1 MENTPIISPWLI
13 YTVNALPSITLA
25 FEIIAGWCLFI
36 VVCIFIYLLL
46 IPNKQQELL
55 VKMSEQREQIE
66 RLIKLDKQHEFSDE
80 QLEGYKAEYEKN
92 IQDEKKL
99 KKKFKIY
106 LLYSFFTFLISLL
119 LPTKET
125 GFQMLIAS
133 QITPN
138 NIECL
143 HNNVK
148 DDSRFTIDT
157 LTGSIADAIVKI
169 EKGGNK

>member
-13 YTVNALPSITLA
+13 YIVNALPSITLA

-36 VVCIFIYLLL
+36 VVCIFIYLSL

-55 VKMSEQREQIE
+55 VKMSEKREVIE
-66 RLIKLDKQHEFSDE
+66 RLIKLDKEHVFSDE

-92 IQDEKKL
+92 IQEEKKL

-106 LLYSFFTFLISLL
+106 LLYSLFAFLTSLF

-138 NIECL
+138 NIEYL
-143 HNNVK
+143 HNTFK
-148 DDSRFTIDT
+148 DDYKFTIDT
-157 LTGSIADAIVKI
+157 LIGSIADAIVKI
-169 EKGGNK
+169 DKGGNK